1 MSSQDSSDRY
11 PSDLTDAEWKQIKH
25 VFDRFRFVEHDP
37 RTILNGILYVLK
49 GGIQWRML
57 PAEFPPW
64 QTVYYHFRQWR
75 MLNLFQDICD
85 RIRRAARVAEGRKPS
100 PSAAIVDTQS
110 VSTARQGGPGRGSDP
125 NKQVKGRKRHV
136 ITDTLGFLL
145 GVMVGPAS
153 DSDGQRLPDLL
164 KRLPGKVPRL
174 KVIFADGGYEGVP
187 GSLMWRCFHWVLSIV
202 EREDSQRGFEPL
214 PKRWVVERTF
224 GWFGAYR
231 RLNQDYEYHPET
243 SESMIR
249 LGMSRLMLRR
259 IV

>member
-1 MSSQDSSDRY
+1 M
-11 PSDLTDAEWKQIKH
+11 
-25 VFDRFRFVEHDP
+25 
-37 RTILNGILYVLK
+37 
-49 GGIQWRML
+49 
-57 PAEFPPW
+57 
-64 QTVYYHFRQWR
+64 
-75 MLNLFQDICD
+75 
-85 RIRRAARVAEGRKPS
+85 
-100 PSAAIVDTQS
+100 
-110 VSTARQGGPGRGSDP
+110 
-125 NKQVKGRKRHV
+125 

-153 DSDGQRLPDLL
+153 DSDEQRLPDLL

-231 RLNQDYEYHPET
+231 RLN
-243 SESMIR
+243 
-249 LGMSRLMLRR
+249 
-259 IV
+259 